1 MKLGYARLSE
11 TDKPNYLEQQV
22 YHLREYGCTDD
33 AIFKEFKTGI
43 VGHRPAFN
51 ELMSRVSSG
60 DEVVVWKLDRIGRSV
75 EGIAGLIHDLHV
87 KGASFRTL
95 GEGGENINTD
105 PFSNMADLR
114 VFRLLSRFKR
124 TIDTE
129 RLHHNKIR
137 RTPDRSQ
144 KATLLLSRSQIEYA
158 RSVLAERERPIK
170 DLCRELGISPP
181 TLYSYLGPN
190 GELRDRGLR
199 VMRVA
204 AGAAE

>member
-1 MKLGYARLSE
+1 MKLGYARFSE
-11 TDKPNYLEQQV
+11 TDKPGYLEEQV
-22 YHLREYGCTDD
+22 YHLREYGCADD
-33 AIFKEFKTGI
+33 VIFKEFKTGI

-51 ELMSRVSSG
+51 ELISRVRSG

-75 EGIAGLIHDLHV
+75 QGIAALIHDLHV

-105 PFSNMADLR
+105 PFSNTSDLR
-114 VFRLLSRFKR
+114 VFRLLGRFKK

-129 RLHHNKIR
+129 RHHHNKIR

-144 KATLLLSRSQIEYA
+144 KATLLLSWSQIEYA
-158 RSVLAERERPIK
+158 RSFLAERERPIK

-181 TLYSYLGPN
+181 TLYSYVGPN
-190 GELRDRGLR
+190 GELRHRGLR

-204 AGAAE
+204 TGAAE